1 LEIIIVNKDK
11 MENQFQKDERY
22 YAAQKRVKSIK
33 GFYIHFTVYV
43 FVNIFLC
50 IQIYLSSKNDFW
62 RWENFATAL
71 FWGIGILAHG
81 TAVFGSN
88 LLFGKNWE
96 DRKIKEFMEK
106 DKKANL

>member
-1 LEIIIVNKDK
+1 

-22 YAAQKRVKSIK
+22 FAAQKKVKSIK

-43 FVNIFLC
+43 IVNTFLC

-62 RWENFATAL
+62 RWESFATAL

-81 TAVFGSN
+81 TSVLGGN

-96 DRKIKEFMEK
+96 ERKIKEFMEK
-106 DKKANL
+106 DKMSNL

>member
-1 LEIIIVNKDK
+1 

-22 YAAQKRVKSIK
+22 FAAQKRVKSIK
-33 GFYIHFTVYV
+33 GFYIHFIIYV

-50 IQIYLSSKNDFW
+50 IQIYLSSKNEFW
-62 RWENFATAL
+62 RWESFSTVL

-81 TAVFGSN
+81 TSVFGSN

-96 DRKIKEFMEK
+96 DRKIKEIMEK
-106 DKKANL
+106 DKSKNAN

>member
-1 LEIIIVNKDK
+1 

-22 YAAQKRVKSIK
+22 FAAQKRVKSIK

-43 FVNIFLC
+43 FVNTFLC
-50 IQIYLSSKNDFW
+50 IQIYLSSKNEFW
-62 RWENFATAL
+62 RWESFATAL

-81 TAVFGSN
+81 TSVFGGD
-88 LLFGKNWE
+88 LLFSKKWE
-96 DRKIKEFMEK
+96 ERKIKEIMEK

>member
-1 LEIIIVNKDK
+1 

-50 IQIYLSSKNDFW
+50 IQIYLSSKNEFW
-62 RWENFATAL
+62 RWESFTVVL
-71 FWGIGILAHG
+71 SWGIGILAHG
-81 TAVFGSN
+81 TSVFGSN

-96 DRKIKEFMEK
+96 DRKIQELMEK
-106 DKKANL
+106 DKKSIL

>member
-1 LEIIIVNKDK
+1 
-11 MENQFQKDERY
+11 MENQIQKDERY
-22 YAAQKRVKSIK
+22 FAAQKRVKSIK
-33 GFYIHFTVYV
+33 GFYIHFIIYV

-50 IQIYLSSKNDFW
+50 IQIYLSSKNEFW
-62 RWENFATAL
+62 RWESFSTVL

-81 TAVFGSN
+81 TSVFGSN

-96 DRKIKEFMEK
+96 DRKIKELMKK

>member
-1 LEIIIVNKDK
+1 

-22 YAAQKRVKSIK
+22 FAAQKRVKSIK

-43 FVNIFLC
+43 FVNIVLS
-50 IQIYLSSKNDFW
+50 IQIYLNTQNDFW
-62 RWENFATAL
+62 RWESFSTVL

-81 TAVFGSN
+81 TSVFGSN

-96 DRKIKEFMEK
+96 DKKIKELMEK

>member
-1 LEIIIVNKDK
+1 

-50 IQIYLSSKNDFW
+50 IQIYLSSKNEFW
-62 RWENFATAL
+62 RWESFATAL
-71 FWGIGILAHG
+71 FWGIGIFAHG
-81 TAVFGSN
+81 TSVFGSN
-88 LLFGKNWE
+88 LLFSKNWE
-96 DRKIKEFMEK
+96 ERKIKEMMEK
-106 DKKANL
+106 DKSQSTK